1 VIDQQFH
8 GQFDVFGAQLALTIS
23 HQVNQFAARHRFFP
37 VTPTRILADT
47 PCVGKLFI
55 FIRFMDEFI
64 GLHGGK
70 KKAGISRPV
79 MLEMD

>member
-8 GQFDVFGAQLALTIS
+8 GQLDVFGAQLALTIS

-37 VTPTRILADT
+37 VTPRRILADT
-47 PCVGKLFI
+47 PCVGKSFI

-64 GLHGGK
+64 GLYGGK